1 MTTQPRWRKSR
12 RSTGTANCV
21 EVAGTLDEV
30 RDSKNPAGPTLR
42 VDVAELVA
50 AVRAG
55 RFRR

>member
-1 MTTQPRWRKSR
+1 MTTEDRWRKSR
-12 RSTGTANCV
+12 RSTSTSTCV
-21 EVAGTLDEV
+21 EVAGTLDRV